1 MLFNLILLILKIIL
15 RKDVKEM
22 AIIYATLIIKGRLSF
37 ADVPI
42 RIKEQVRVV
51 LIDLDCSELAE

>member
-1 MLFNLILLILKIIL
+1 MLFNLILKIIL

-22 AIIYATLIIKGRLSF
+22 DIIYATLIIKGRLSF